1 MRCLMYG
8 LNLPVVL
15 YVLSLLSVLPL
26 AALEQW
32 SSLLAHLLLI
42 LFLYSWHRIGLME
55 SREDRKGSPWMAA
68 VLAHLPYLLLAG
80 LDLAAMAG
88 RLGGASVLLQM
99 LLPPL
104 RFPVTAF
111 LEVVLEM
118 NSLWMVFGQYMLNL
132 AVFTVFFILGRK
144 QLPLRWRTILPLV
157 LGQLLSAP
165 VIGFMLWLPWVGYEI
180 LQQKN

>member
-15 YVLSLLSVLPL
+15 YALSLLSVLPL
-26 AALEQW
+26 AVLEQW
-32 SSLLAHLLLI
+32 SGLLAHLLLI

-55 SREDRKGSPWMAA
+55 SREDRQGSPWMAA

-80 LDLAAMAG
+80 LDLAVMAG
-88 RLGGASVLLQM
+88 RLGGVSVLLQM

-111 LEVVLEM
+111 LEVVLTTD
-118 NSLWMVFGQYMLNL
+118 SLWMVFGQYMLNL
-132 AVFTVFFILGRK
+132 AVFMVFFILGRK
-144 QLPLRWRTILPLV
+144 QLPLRWRTILSLV

-165 VIGFMLWLPWVGYEI
+165 VIGFMLWLLWVGYEI